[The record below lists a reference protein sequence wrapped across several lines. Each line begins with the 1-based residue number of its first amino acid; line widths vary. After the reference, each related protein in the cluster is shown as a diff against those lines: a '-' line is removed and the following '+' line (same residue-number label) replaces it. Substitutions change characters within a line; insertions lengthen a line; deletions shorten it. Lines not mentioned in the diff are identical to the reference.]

1 MKKSRATLSFQ
12 TSIQGFG
19 PSRHNALP
27 LSRFDEQEYVLV
39 GFNQV
44 QAIANCHG
52 KRNFFSRDFF
62 PRKMTIYSTFLGW
75 MSRLFPHSPLTFE
88 GIFIEILNGPFGIF
102 NKIGT
107 LLILSLTILLRSWIS
122 VINQNQPK
130 LPLYTHFFAS
140 SGHDLVNF
148 NKKYQLAPFL
158 VLYVSSIQSKIYSL
172 LLLFLKVAITR

>member
-1 MKKSRATLSFQ
+1 MHCHFQGLMSRNMSQWDSTRYR
-12 TSIQGFG
+12 
-19 PSRHNALP
+19 PLP
-27 LSRFDEQEYVLV
+27 
-39 GFNQV
+39 
-44 QAIANCHG
+44 IAMG
-52 KRNFFSRDFF
+52 KYFFFCNFS
-62 PRKMTIYSTFLGW
+62 PRKMTIYLTFLGW

-158 VLYVSSIQSKIYSL
+158 VLKSFKTTEICNKIWILEPQTQRPIS
-172 LLLFLKVAITR
+172 